1 MIDPRPSADRRRSVE
16 DAALVS
22 GVGRR
27 DAAALEALY
36 ERYGRPCHALARRVL
51 NDEALAQD
59 VVQEVFLTLWRS
71 SERFDS
77 ERGAFA
83 SWLLAMTHHKAVDA
97 VRREENLRKRR
108 TPIDVL
114 AFTESDLPT
123 VAEEVWAGVRRD
135 QVRAALLTL
144 SPPQREALA
153 LAYFGGYTQREI
165 AGLTGL
171 PLGTVKTRMLLGMR
185 RLRDVLAELAPG
197 TASQTDTEAL
207 S

>member
-1 MIDPRPSADRRRSVE
+1 MISRPSADRRRAVE

-27 DAAALEALY
+27 DADALEALY
-36 ERYGRPCHALARRVL
+36 ERYGRPCYALARRVV
-51 NDEALAQD
+51 NDDGLAQD
-59 VVQEVFLTLWRS
+59 VMQEVFLTLWRS
-71 SERFDS
+71 SDRFDV
-77 ERGAFA
+77 ERGNFA

-108 TPIDVL
+108 TSIDVL
-114 AFTESDLPT
+114 QYTESELPA
-123 VAEEVWAGVRRD
+123 VADEVWSGLRRD
-135 QVRAALLTL
+135 QVRAALRTL
-144 SPPQREALA
+144 PPPQREALA

-185 RLRDVLAELAPG
+185 RLRDTLRELAADEAP
-197 TASQTDTEAL
+197 QTDTGAL

>member
-1 MIDPRPSADRRRSVE
+1 M
-16 DAALVS
+16 
-22 GVGRR
+22 
-27 DAAALEALY
+27 
-36 ERYGRPCHALARRVL
+36 L
-51 NDEALAQD
+51 NDDALAQD

-71 SERFDS
+71 SERFDV
-77 ERGAFA
+77 ERGNFA

-97 VRREENLRKRR
+97 VRREENFRKRR
-108 TPIDVL
+108 SPIDVL
-114 AFTESDLPT
+114 AFTESDLPA
-123 VAEEVWAGVRRD
+123 VADEVWSGLRRD
-135 QVRAALLTL
+135 QVRAALLSL

-185 RLRDVLAELAPG
+185 RLRDVLSELAPRP
-197 TASQTDTEAL
+197 ASQTDTEAL